1 MEVLIFLIVFVIAA
15 FAWERVAK
23 KLGANGKGFFVRHL
37 AGLAIFSITAI
48 VCMIV
53 AVLTF
58 PDLGKPAEQSGN
70 PQAASK
76 TKPEQASAL
85 ISASKPAATP
95 VPTQVASKPVAAS
108 AAKSSEAKPIEQPV
122 AHLGLDFETWKSRV
136 ITDFQSADLPFAI
149 PDNTELEKSGDND
162 ARKVHI
168 IQLDT
173 GISAVV
179 AIDPATDKITSVMV
193 NMVGSNDGVKNIQ
206 NSGAAA
212 IMLAA
217 VAGDNGEKTVGG
229 KIIKMF
235 ANTVERFSKK
245 PNDENAG
252 KEKFVEN
259 GVKYGVL
266 ISKVTPIM
274 LYAEPDQDTSQ
285 TKNKRK

>member
-1 MEVLIFLIVFVIAA
+1 M
-15 FAWERVAK
+15 
-23 KLGANGKGFFVRHL
+23 
-37 AGLAIFSITAI
+37 
-48 VCMIV
+48 
-53 AVLTF
+53 
-58 PDLGKPAEQSGN
+58 
-70 PQAASK
+70 
-76 TKPEQASAL
+76 
-85 ISASKPAATP
+85 
-95 VPTQVASKPVAAS
+95 
-108 AAKSSEAKPIEQPV
+108 
-122 AHLGLDFETWKSRV
+122 
-136 ITDFQSADLPFAI
+136 TDFQSANLPFAI

-162 ARKVHI
+162 ARKVHLI
-168 IQLDT
+168 RLDND
-173 GISAVV
+173 ISAVV
-179 AIDPATDKITSVMV
+179 AVDPTTSKITSVMV

-229 KIIKMF
+229 KVIKML
-235 ANTVERFSKK
+235 ANTIERFSKK

>member
-1 MEVLIFLIVFVIAA
+1 MEALIFLIVFVIAA

-23 KLGANGKGFFVRHL
+23 KLGAKGKGFFVRHL
-37 AGLAIFSITAI
+37 AGLAAFSITSI
-48 VCMIV
+48 VCMII
-53 AVLTF
+53 AVLAF
-58 PDLGKPAEQSGN
+58 PDLGKSANQGTDPQVSAQNKTEQTPA
-70 PQAASK
+70 
-76 TKPEQASAL
+76 
-85 ISASKPAATP
+85 
-95 VPTQVASKPVAAS
+95 PTSASKPVATSAPAQSAS
-108 AAKSSEAKPIEQPV
+108 KPVVASEAKPAEQPV

-136 ITDFQSADLPFAI
+136 MTDFQSANLPFAI
-149 PDNTELEKSGDND
+149 PDNTELEKSGEGDI
-162 ARKVHI
+162 RKVHLI
-168 IQLDT
+168 RLDND
-173 GISAVV
+173 ISAVV
-179 AIDPATDKITSVMV
+179 AVDPTTSKITSVMV

-229 KIIKMF
+229 KVIKML
-235 ANTVERFSKK
+235 ANTIERFSKK